1 MKRFIIAIIA
11 ISSYLSSYA
20 QMDTEFWFAVPN
32 LSTHSHSASYR
43 LILFSE
49 ARSANV
55 TISMPANPSYQ
66 DVHTQVPANGYNDI
80 TIAANYTT
88 AQTEYALPYNTI
100 SSRALYIQSDAP
112 IYCYFQI
119 DHNNG
124 EAYTLKGRNAL
135 GTDFCVLSQN
145 SMENGLNSNNTTPYH
160 SIEIVATKNN
170 THVIIQPSQPVESS
184 CTTAPITITL
194 QQGQTYAFKACSRN
208 GSDHL
213 CGTRITADQP
223 IVVNSTDDSVLALG
237 GTGRDLVADQ
247 LTPIDHWGNEYIA
260 VSHQL
265 SWESVYITAIENG
278 TIIELNNS
286 TTLALNQGETRAVS
300 MSSQEVLYIHSN
312 KNVGVFQVTG
322 VIQETGGT
330 NLPSLNCTGSR
341 RAKYK
346 RLNNSIKTYVHLVTQ
361 TSNINHFS
369 LNGSAIAPS
378 LFKVVTGTNN
388 QYSYALID
396 VTNIVPKS
404 SLVDVACSSG
414 FFQMGVVDGEAA
426 DNPTAISTCTYGYFS
441 DYAEQVPILVDVN
454 SMPVD
459 SVYYT
464 NRTES
469 LSLFAHPESGFD
481 LSNVEWTLPDGSK
494 IYGSTLNLGA
504 FSNNLLGE
512 YSVTGTT
519 TQCGVIDHPF
529 VIKLNT
535 VEANEYASFCE
546 GDSFT
551 WPNHFMPDGVTPMT
565 FSSEGTYRDT
575 ITSASGSDSI
585 CILHLTSMPL
595 PDMTIRPDTTIMPGD
610 SAILWV
616 KGVDFCRWTPENSL
630 SKTSDNLIYAHPSQ
644 TTTYTARGYS
654 LLSVGGSNLIYNGDF
669 EQGNIGFNT
678 SLNYFAPNTYH
689 QGYGSYS
696 ISNDIIGFWKNQ
708 QESVKAYGGSGN
720 MMIVDGSTTPNAIV
734 WSQQV
739 AVEPNTYYAFSAQV
753 MSCFASHMHGQ
764 YALLQFSI
772 NGTQLGPILHSPNV
786 LHAWTQYYEIWYSG
800 NNTTA
805 TLTVLNQNNDGLG
818 NDFALDNIRLDA
830 LSYSCEAIKQ
840 VIINVRGQDTDSTE
854 IASICAGD
862 TYTWH
867 DKQFNTTTTITETIP
882 NSVGGDSV
890 CTLLLTVLEPSDS
903 IEIATI
909 CAGKTYTWHGQT
921 FSTSTTQ
928 TETLTN
934 TVGCDSVCTLQLT
947 VLPPITTDISA
958 SITEGASFT
967 WNGQTYTA
975 AGDYPSSFTT
985 DEGCDSVVTLH
996 LTVNPLTYEIQTHT
1010 QCADDPFVEF
1020 DVTAD
1025 ASLFHQLHF
1034 VFASNALNQ
1043 HFRDTIVDFTNSLI
1057 QIPNSARAGIY
1068 DVAISTLLDNQVL
1081 DTRSYQFT
1089 LLYPSSVLD
1098 QHWDDF
1104 IGVLTHDYNGGYDFS
1119 GFQWYKDGTPIP
1131 GENHSYL
1138 YQPLEMGAAY
1148 SAMLEEADGTKLMT
1162 CDLIAVPQTEIALY
1176 PTLVQSQQIVQ
1187 LHSTAEVVI
1196 LLYNSLGTLVYN
1208 HSFAPGDHLFAAPVE
1223 KGVYFVKIQQTDEQ
1237 GQSATKKLLVR

>member
-1 MKRFIIAIIA
+1 M
-11 ISSYLSSYA
+11 
-20 QMDTEFWFAVPN
+20 
-32 LSTHSHSASYR
+32 
-43 LILFSE
+43 
-49 ARSANV
+49 
-55 TISMPANPSYQ
+55 
-66 DVHTQVPANGYNDI
+66 
-80 TIAANYTT
+80 
-88 AQTEYALPYNTI
+88 
-100 SSRALYIQSDAP
+100 
-112 IYCYFQI
+112 
-119 DHNNG
+119 
-124 EAYTLKGRNAL
+124 
-135 GTDFCVLSQN
+135 
-145 SMENGLNSNNTTPYH
+145 
-160 SIEIVATKNN
+160 
-170 THVIIQPSQPVESS
+170 
-184 CTTAPITITL
+184 
-194 QQGQTYAFKACSRN
+194 
-208 GSDHL
+208 
-213 CGTRITADQP
+213 
-223 IVVNSTDDSVLALG
+223 
-237 GTGRDLVADQ
+237 
-247 LTPIDHWGNEYIA
+247 
-260 VSHQL
+260 
-265 SWESVYITAIENG
+265 
-278 TIIELNNS
+278 
-286 TTLALNQGETRAVS
+286 
-300 MSSQEVLYIHSN
+300 
-312 KNVGVFQVTG
+312 
-322 VIQETGGT
+322 
-330 NLPSLNCTGSR
+330 
-341 RAKYK
+341 
-346 RLNNSIKTYVHLVTQ
+346 
-361 TSNINHFS
+361 
-369 LNGSAIAPS
+369 
-378 LFKVVTGTNN
+378 
-388 QYSYALID
+388 
-396 VTNIVPKS
+396 
-404 SLVDVACSSG
+404 
-414 FFQMGVVDGEAA
+414 
-426 DNPTAISTCTYGYFS
+426 
-441 DYAEQVPILVDVN
+441 
-454 SMPVD
+454 
-459 SVYYT
+459 
-464 NRTES
+464 
-469 LSLFAHPESGFD
+469 SLFAHPESGFD

-494 IYGSTLNLGA
+494 RYGSTLNLGA

-546 GDSFT
+546 GDTFTWPNHFMPDGITPMTFSSEGTYRDTITSVSGSDSICILHLTSTPLPDMAIRPDTTIMPGDSAILWAKGVDFCRWTPENSLSKTDELKIYARPTATTTYTATGYSILSSSQNVVYNGGFEDGNTGFNSNLNYITPYTITGGCGDYTITDNVKGFWMRYSHSSTAYSGANMMIIDGATSPNSIIWQQNVQVEPHTYYAFSAQVMSCLTSNSYGQYALLQFSVNGSQLGPIFHSPSKLYNWTQYYQIWYSGNNTTATLTILNQNNSGNGNDFAIDEIRFDALSYSCETIKQVTIHVAGQTIESNENASFCEGDSFT

-565 FSSEGTYRDT
+565 FSSEGIYRDT

-610 SAILWV
+610 SAILWA

-654 LLSVGGSNLIYNGDF
+654 LLSVGGNNLVYNGDF
-669 EQGNIGFNT
+669 EQGNVGFNT

-867 DKQFNTTTTITETIP
+867 DKQFNTTTTTITETIP

-934 TVGCDSVCTLQLT
+934 AVGCDSVCTLQLT

-967 WNGQTYTA
+967 WNGQTYTV

-1025 ASLFHQLHF
+1025 ASLFHQLQF
-1034 VFASNALNQ
+1034 TFAPNALNQ

-1104 IGVLTHDYNGGYDFS
+1104 IGVLTHDYNGEYDFS

-1187 LHSTAEVVI
+1187 LHSTAEVII
-1196 LLYNSLGTLVYN
+1196 LLYNSFGTLVYN

-1223 KGVYFVKIQQTDEQ
+1223 KGVYIIKIQQTDEQ